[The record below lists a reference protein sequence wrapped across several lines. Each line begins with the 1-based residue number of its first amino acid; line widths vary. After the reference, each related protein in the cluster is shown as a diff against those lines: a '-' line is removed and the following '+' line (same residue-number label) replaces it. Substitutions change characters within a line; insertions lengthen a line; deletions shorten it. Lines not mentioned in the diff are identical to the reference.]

1 MGGQRKIESGAQGID
16 IRAHI
21 GTCAARILFL
31 WCIARRALVAN
42 EKECTSSV
50 GCCLCI
56 SQVNQY
62 GCTVG
67 HDADIIRFDIAMN
80 NYRLLGMKELDC
92 ITH

>member
-1 MGGQRKIESGAQGID
+1 M
-16 IRAHI
+16 
-21 GTCAARILFL
+21 
-31 WCIARRALVAN
+31 AN
-42 EKECTSSV
+42 EKERTSSV

-62 GCTVG
+62 GCSVG

-80 NYRLLGMKELDC
+80 NYRLLGMEELDC